1 MYTCFIE
8 SMDRVYLKNY
18 VVVAKHGYYKEEHSK
33 SQQFVVSVIASCD
46 VRQAGKSDKLTE
58 TFNYELIRKAVYEIL
73 MKSPHDLLESLAEEI
88 ASAILVYEKV
98 TSVEVDISK
107 PDVWNDCVPGVTI
120 IRKK

>member
-1 MYTCFIE
+1 
-8 SMDRVYLKNY
+8 MDTVYLKNY
-18 VVVAKHGYYKEEHSK
+18 IVVAKHGYYKEEHSK
-33 SQQFVVSVIASCD
+33 SQRFVVSVIASCD
-46 VRQAGKSDKLTE
+46 VKQAGKSDKLIE
-58 TFNYELIRKAVYEIL
+58 TFNYELIRKAVHEIL

-98 TSVEVDISK
+98 TSVEVDIAK